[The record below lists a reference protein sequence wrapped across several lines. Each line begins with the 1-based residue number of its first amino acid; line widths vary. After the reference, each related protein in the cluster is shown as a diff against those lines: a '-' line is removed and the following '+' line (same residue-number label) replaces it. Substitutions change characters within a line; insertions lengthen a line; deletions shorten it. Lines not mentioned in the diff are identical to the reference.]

1 MDQDQLCQI
10 AALFGQEPV
19 GEIRELTS
27 GHINRTFLVECG
39 GKALVLQSLSP
50 VFPKPENVM
59 HNIAQVGRV
68 FTDTPDRSVQIPEY
82 LPCGARNFAEFQ
94 GEIWRMYPY
103 AGASGEMSPF
113 GTGTAFGE
121 FIRILSSQKLRLKEA
136 LPGYHSFQ
144 GYFSR
149 FMAASSAS
157 PSRKPDSA
165 VITQLGRLGETLSQ
179 VFTAD
184 FPKRVIHGDAKSANI
199 VPGDRPTVIDL
210 DTVMS
215 GFAAIDFGDMVRSVM
230 REGIPD
236 MTAARDLTRGF
247 AKGLGGL
254 LTKSEVSS
262 LYYGILWAVGELA
275 VRYLTDYITGEGYF
289 RRSSGECLARADQL
303 LGQLRG
309 FMAMGGQITEMI
321 RECFL

>member
-59 HNIAQVGRV
+59 HNIAQVGRA

-82 LPCGARNFAEFQ
+82 LPSGARNFAEFQ

-113 GTGTAFGE
+113 GTGEAFGE

-144 GYFSR
+144 VYFSR

-184 FPKRVIHGDAKSANI
+184 LPKRVIHGDAKSANI

>member
-68 FTDTPDRSVQIPEY
+68 FADTPDRSVQIPEY

-113 GTGTAFGE
+113 GTGAAFGE
-121 FIRILSSQKLRLKEA
+121 FIRILSSQNLRLKEA

-157 PSRKPDSA
+157 HSRKPDSA
-165 VITQLGRLGETLSQ
+165 V
-179 VFTAD
+179 
-184 FPKRVIHGDAKSANI
+184 
-199 VPGDRPTVIDL
+199 
-210 DTVMS
+210 
-215 GFAAIDFGDMVRSVM
+215 
-230 REGIPD
+230 
-236 MTAARDLTRGF
+236 
-247 AKGLGGL
+247 
-254 LTKSEVSS
+254 
-262 LYYGILWAVGELA
+262 
-275 VRYLTDYITGEGYF
+275 
-289 RRSSGECLARADQL
+289 
-303 LGQLRG
+303 
-309 FMAMGGQITEMI
+309 
-321 RECFL
+321 